1 MSKRKLQDFDPVFF
15 EILERI
21 ARGAELSF
29 VLESNLRT
37 SALRNEF
44 YNFRTTLRETLDA
57 ADKVEVSIA
66 KCEEQSRITFK
77 RGVSKYA
84 IQLNEALRNQ
94 EGGDGDGL

>member
-21 ARGAELSF
+21 ARGAELSL

-44 YNFRTTLRETLDA
+44 YNFRTTLRETLD
-57 ADKVEVSIA
+57 
-66 KCEEQSRITFK
+66 
-77 RGVSKYA
+77 
-84 IQLNEALRNQ
+84 
-94 EGGDGDGL
+94 

>member
-15 EILERI
+15 EVLERI
-21 ARGAELSF
+21 ARGAELSII
-29 VLESNLRT
+29 LESHLRT

-44 YNFRTTLRETLDA
+44 YHFRTTLRETLEI
-57 ADKVEVSIA
+57 ADRVEVSIA

-84 IQLNEALRNQ
+84 VQLNEALRNQ
-94 EGGDGDGL
+94 EDRDGN